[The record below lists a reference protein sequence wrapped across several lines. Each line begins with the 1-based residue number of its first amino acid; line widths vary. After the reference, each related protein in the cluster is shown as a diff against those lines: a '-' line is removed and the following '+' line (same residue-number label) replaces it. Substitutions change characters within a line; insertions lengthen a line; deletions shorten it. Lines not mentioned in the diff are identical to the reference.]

1 VVTVVPRDILVD
13 HGPGGGVGRHVLDE
27 PFAHDPY
34 PASVVQSFA
43 ILAAGPHRFP
53 LALVALA
60 LPGAY
65 PISTT

>member
-1 VVTVVPRDILVD
+1 M
-13 HGPGGGVGRHVLDE
+13 GRHVLDE
-27 PFAHDPY
+27 PFSHDPH

-43 ILAAGPHRFP
+43 IFAAGPHRLP
-53 LALVALA
+53 LALTTLA

>member
-1 VVTVVPRDILVD
+1 M
-13 HGPGGGVGRHVLDE
+13 GRHVLHE
-27 PFAHDPY
+27 PFSHDPY
-34 PASVVQSFA
+34 PASVVQGFA
-43 ILAAGPHRFP
+43 ILVAGPHRLL